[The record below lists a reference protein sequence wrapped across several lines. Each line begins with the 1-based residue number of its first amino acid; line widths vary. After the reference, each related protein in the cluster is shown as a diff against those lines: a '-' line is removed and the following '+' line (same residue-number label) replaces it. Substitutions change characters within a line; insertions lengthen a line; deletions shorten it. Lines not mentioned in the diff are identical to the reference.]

1 MDSTFREDDASSS
14 REVSRANKENQMN
27 KEQIL
32 RQLGKD
38 LFDIVKKYHSQL
50 STAELIGAL
59 ELHKQETIWY
69 HFEQVKQEMLTKL
82 GGKHD

>member
-1 MDSTFREDDASSS
+1 
-14 REVSRANKENQMN
+14 MN

-32 RQLGKD
+32 RQLGYE

-69 HFEQVKQEMLTKL
+69 HFEQVKQEMLTKQ
-82 GGKHD
+82 GDKHD

>member
-1 MDSTFREDDASSS
+1 
-14 REVSRANKENQMN
+14 MN

-32 RQLGKD
+32 RQLGYD